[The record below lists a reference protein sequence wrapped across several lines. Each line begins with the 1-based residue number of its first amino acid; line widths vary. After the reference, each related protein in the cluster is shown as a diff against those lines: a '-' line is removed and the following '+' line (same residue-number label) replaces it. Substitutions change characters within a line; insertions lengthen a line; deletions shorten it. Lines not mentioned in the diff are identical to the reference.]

1 LKEIQEE
8 IMLVLLWDIDLMMNV
23 NNGAGG
29 DNTSRLIM
37 GEEVITLPE
46 IFENQP
52 IRTVYTINSVLTVG
66 FRNTCTSRKIT
77 HKSIMTIRLG
87 FLSRL

>member
-37 GEEVITLPE
+37 GEEVITMM
-46 IFENQP
+46 N
-52 IRTVYTINSVLTVG
+52 VNNG
-66 FRNTCTSRKIT
+66 GGGDNTSRD
-77 HKSIMTIRLG
+77 L
-87 FLSRL
+87 